1 MNVSLSMGFS
11 KTMTKVKSNLEGL
24 RIGKTTTTIKDV
36 AKTPPSKRSVTTYAV
51 EGAPSLLS

>member
-1 MNVSLSMGFS
+1 MYVTLSMGFS

-36 AKTPPSKRSVTTYAV
+36 AKTPSFEAFGNDVRS
-51 EGAPSLLS
+51 